1 MVLTLLLFLG
11 ACLLAYAAVVLR
23 PVLASAHCDTMDGPA
38 AQDGRLALESGNP
51 NHALKW
57 ASPEYETELREIFA
71 QAQSARRQGREAR
84 EVADRWFLEN
94 LVRIHRAGEG
104 APYTGLKPSGTPIDE
119 RVSAADRCIETGTLE
134 PLAALVPAE
143 RIPEL
148 QERLA
153 AVLAHKGYDVDDLEA
168 ARAYIGAY
176 VSFFKF
182 AEGEEHDHHH
192 ANTGHAH

>member
-11 ACLLAYAAVVLR
+11 ACLLAFAVVVLR

-57 ASPEYETELREIFA
+57 AGPEYETELREIFA

-104 APYTGLKPSGTPIDE
+104 APYTGLKPSGTAMDVK
-119 RVSAADRCIETGTLE
+119 VSAADRCIETGTLE
-134 PLAALVPAE
+134 PLAALVPAG
-143 RIPEL
+143 RLPEL

-153 AVLAHKGYDVDDLEA
+153 TVLARKGYDVDDLEA
-168 ARAYIGAY
+168 GRAYIGAY
-176 VSFFKF
+176 VSFFKL
-182 AEGEEHDHHH
+182 AEGEEHEHHH
-192 ANTGHAH
+192 AHAGHAH